1 MQPVGMCGCVHLLL
15 NNYTWRTNRKIE
27 YTLLKRL
34 RWKSMSGWSVLGSL
48 VRLTMF
54 VFLSMGEYRT
64 VLVLVSL
71 IVLTSD
77 QALG

>member
-1 MQPVGMCGCVHLLL
+1 
-15 NNYTWRTNRKIE
+15 
-27 YTLLKRL
+27 
-34 RWKSMSGWSVLGSL
+34 MSGWSVLGSL

-64 VLVLVSL
+64 VLVLASL
-71 IVLTSD
+71 IVLTSG